1 MMIKINLL
9 PIEAFRQSASGQL
22 SVTIF
27 SFVMVA
33 LGIGLFLF
41 KTTMMDPKVTDLQ
54 TQKDSKNAEL
64 ASMKTQSEEALKQTT
79 QFTTQLIQADAIAE
93 LEERRRDQTRLF
105 NAIAGEVI
113 NQASWLTSFTHD
125 RGVVTI
131 RGMATDHEVVA
142 SFLDNLERTPL
153 LHDID
158 LIRAARDTTINN
170 VSLVTFEIRGGTVFP
185 EASLM
190 EKGLPDVDLPGRT
203 EITQLVSTAAPGLGE
218 TLTKSRAATKAAL

>member
-27 SFVMVA
+27 AFVMVA
-33 LGIGLFLF
+33 LGIVLFLF
-41 KTTMMDPKVTDLQ
+41 KSTVMDTKVNKLTGERDALS
-54 TQKDSKNAEL
+54 TQL
-64 ASMKTQSEEALKQTT
+64 ASMKKESEEALRQTT

-105 NAIAGEVI
+105 NALAGDVV
-113 NQASWLTSFTHD
+113 NQASWLTALTHQK
-125 RGVVTI
+125 GVITV

-142 SFLDNLERTPL
+142 SFLDNLEKSPL
-153 LHDID
+153 LADID
-158 LIRAARDTTINN
+158 LIRAARDTTINS

-185 EASLM
+185 AASLM
-190 EKGLPDVDLPGRT
+190 EQGLPDVDLPARD
-203 EITQLVSTAAPGLGE
+203 EITKLVSAAAPTLGE
-218 TLTKSRAATKAAL
+218 TLVKSREEATASL

>member
-41 KTTMMDPKVTDLQ
+41 KTTMMDPNVTKLQ
-54 TQKDSKNAEL
+54 TECDSQNAQL
-64 ASMKTQSEEALKQTT
+64 ASMKAEAANALKVTT
-79 QFTTQLIQADAIAE
+79 QFTSQLIQADAIAE

-105 NAIAGEVI
+105 NSIAGEVI
-113 NQASWLTSFTHD
+113 NQASWLTSFSHD
-125 RGVVTI
+125 KGVVTI

-142 SFLDNLERTPL
+142 SFLDNLERSPI

-170 VSLVTFEIRGGTVFP
+170 VSLVTFEIRGGTAFP
-185 EASLM
+185 SAVLM
-190 EKGLPDVDLPGRT
+190 ENGLPDVDLPARA
-203 EITQLVSTAAPGLGE
+203 EITQLVTAAAPGLGD
-218 TLTKSRAATKAAL
+218 TLVKSRATTAAAL